1 MTTQQHSV
9 DSEIVVLVS
18 VAPDHGGLLSLE
30 SNLIEKGL
38 SFSTLSRSDEPQ
50 AGGVLHDGL
59 KVLIVE
65 ESVLRRLT
73 RSVDWKEGLEA
84 FSRRGGYLSVCRLAE
99 SFGPQVD
106 GYLTAVFWDTLH
118 AALVDQIIA
127 YTNVRR
133 REAATRGKR
142 LERDFDVIMA
152 GECERV
158 RRWLSGSPKPTE
170 FFMHYGRS
178 IGAMIDAGESDLGP
192 LFEKAIEGAMGMLR
206 GEPLNHDSLV
216 VLYGVAVLHH
226 RKSSVLLRKA
236 HEMLK
241 RTLVR
246 RPKNGLFP
254 SGSGFTDAPLAAF
267 GEADFQ
273 EGMLTSDAINGFGA
287 HDVIS
292 NEMMHFHAP
301 TFAALGRA
309 TGDRELINQAVALCD
324 YVYTRH
330 RQSNGLLHHISRQGK
345 VMGHAWGRGQTHALY
360 GLIYTMEELEPG
372 TPELERLGGYLREH
386 LEALRPWQ
394 DRISGLW
401 RNLVDSQEAR
411 IESSCTVGIA
421 YAIARALK
429 GGWVEAGRF
438 EKTLDFAW
446 EGLRICM
453 HKDGLAAMC
462 RGTLAGES
470 RAHYLSRPQGWGRVA
485 QIPMLVLELSQSG
498 KASG

>member
-1 MTTQQHSV
+1 M
-9 DSEIVVLVS
+9 VLVS
-18 VAPDHGGLLSLE
+18 VAPNHGGLLSLE
-30 SNLIEKGL
+30 SNLIERGL
-38 SFSTLSRSDEPQ
+38 SFRTIYYGEDEDIRDVLHENLRVLIADEPVFRQ
-50 AGGVLHDGL
+50 LLNRAAGRA
-59 KVLIVE
+59 E
-65 ESVLRRLT
+65 
-73 RSVDWKEGLEA
+73 LEA
-84 FSRRGGYLSVCRLAE
+84 FSRRGGYLSLCRLADG
-99 SFGPQVD
+99 FGEQVD
-106 GYLTAVFWDTLH
+106 GYLTSVFCDTQH
-118 AALVDQIIA
+118 APLVEQLMA
-127 YTNVRR
+127 YTGIEKH
-133 REAATRGKR
+133 EAGARKRR
-142 LERDFDVIMA
+142 LERDFGVIMA
-152 GECERV
+152 GERERV

-192 LFEKAIEGAMGMLR
+192 LFEKAIEGALGMLR

-226 RKSSVLLRKA
+226 RKSSVLLRRA

-241 RTLVR
+241 RTLAR

-267 GEADFQ
+267 GETAFQ
-273 EGMLTSDAINGFGA
+273 EGMLTADAINGFGA

-301 TFAALGRA
+301 TFAALGCA
-309 TGDRELINQAVALCD
+309 TGEQELINQAVALCD

-345 VMGHAWGRGQTHALY
+345 AMGHAWGRGQTHALY

-394 DRISGLW
+394 DSISGLW
-401 RNLVDSQEAR
+401 RNLVDSPEAR
-411 IESSCTVGIA
+411 VESSCTVGIA

-438 EKTLDFAW
+438 EKALDSAW
-446 EGLRICM
+446 EGLRVCM